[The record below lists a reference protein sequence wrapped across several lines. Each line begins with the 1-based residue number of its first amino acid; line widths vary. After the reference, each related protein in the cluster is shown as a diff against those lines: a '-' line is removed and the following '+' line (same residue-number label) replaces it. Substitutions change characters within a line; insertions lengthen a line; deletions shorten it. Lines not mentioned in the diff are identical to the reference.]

1 MTDLESQHTEWKENW
16 RDEYLRWVSG
26 FANAEGGTLVIGK
39 NDDGLVVGLKDAKKL
54 LEELPN
60 KIRDLLGIVVSVNLK
75 CSGNKGF
82 LEIVVDS
89 YPNPISFRGHYYL
102 RSGSTLQELKGAS
115 LDRFLLRRQG
125 RTWDGV
131 PVPGVKA
138 RDLSTAAIRRFRE
151 LAAMSGRLDPA
162 DLTASDA
169 ALIDKL
175 KLTES
180 TYLKRAALLLFHGDP
195 EQFVTGAFVKVGFFR
210 SESDLAYHDTLHGDL
225 FSQVERTIDLVRTK
239 YLKAA
244 ITYQGIHRIERYP
257 VPDAALREAVINAL
271 VHRDYSV
278 GAPVQIRVYE
288 DKLKIWNPAVLP
300 EGWTLAHL
308 LGEHSSSPYNP
319 AVANAFFRSGEIE
332 AWGRGIQRI
341 FQACHEAGTP
351 MPLVRYEPNDLWLE
365 FPFAVDYLAAMGGE
379 RKTTG
384 SIGLDEKLDEKLG
397 QRRAAI
403 LRLVRGNPKI
413 TVTGLARSLG
423 ISRTAADKNIQ
434 VLKTE
439 GWLARIGPAKGG
451 HWEVKKPARP

>member
-75 CSGNKGF
+75 CSGSKGF

-210 SESDLAYHDTLHGDL
+210 SELTSPITTP
-225 FSQVERTIDLVRTK
+225 ST
-239 YLKAA
+239 A
-244 ITYQGIHRIERYP
+244 IFFPKWSEP
-257 VPDAALREAVINAL
+257 L
-271 VHRDYSV
+271 
-278 GAPVQIRVYE
+278 
-288 DKLKIWNPAVLP
+288 IW
-300 EGWTLAHL
+300 
-308 LGEHSSSPYNP
+308 
-319 AVANAFFRSGEIE
+319 
-332 AWGRGIQRI
+332 
-341 FQACHEAGTP
+341 
-351 MPLVRYEPNDLWLE
+351 
-365 FPFAVDYLAAMGGE
+365 
-379 RKTTG
+379 
-384 SIGLDEKLDEKLG
+384 
-397 QRRAAI
+397 
-403 LRLVRGNPKI
+403 
-413 TVTGLARSLG
+413 
-423 ISRTAADKNIQ
+423 
-434 VLKTE
+434 
-439 GWLARIGPAKGG
+439 
-451 HWEVKKPARP
+451 

>member
-75 CSGNKGF
+75 CSGSKGF

-138 RDLSTAAIRRFRE
+138 GDLSTAAIRRFRE

-244 ITYQGIHRIERYP
+244 INLSRNP
-257 VPDAALREAVINAL
+257 PDQALSGAGCGPARGG
-271 VHRDYSV
+271 DQCV
-278 GAPVQIRVYE
+278 GA
-288 DKLKIWNPAVLP
+288 
-300 EGWTLAHL
+300 
-308 LGEHSSSPYNP
+308 S
-319 AVANAFFRSGEIE
+319 
-332 AWGRGIQRI
+332 
-341 FQACHEAGTP
+341 
-351 MPLVRYEPNDLWLE
+351 
-365 FPFAVDYLAAMGGE
+365 
-379 RKTTG
+379 
-384 SIGLDEKLDEKLG
+384 
-397 QRRAAI
+397 
-403 LRLVRGNPKI
+403 
-413 TVTGLARSLG
+413 
-423 ISRTAADKNIQ
+423 
-434 VLKTE
+434 
-439 GWLARIGPAKGG
+439 
-451 HWEVKKPARP
+451 

>member
-1 MTDLESQHTEWKENW
+1 MTDLEFQHTEWKENW

-75 CSGNKGF
+75 CSGSKGF

-138 RDLSTAAIRRFRE
+138 GDLST
-151 LAAMSGRLDPA
+151 
-162 DLTASDA
+162 
-169 ALIDKL
+169 
-175 KLTES
+175 
-180 TYLKRAALLLFHGDP
+180 
-195 EQFVTGAFVKVGFFR
+195 
-210 SESDLAYHDTLHGDL
+210 
-225 FSQVERTIDLVRTK
+225 
-239 YLKAA
+239 
-244 ITYQGIHRIERYP
+244 
-257 VPDAALREAVINAL
+257 
-271 VHRDYSV
+271 
-278 GAPVQIRVYE
+278 
-288 DKLKIWNPAVLP
+288 AVLP

-451 HWEVKKPARP
+451 HWEVKKSARP